1 MLIPFFLWNTGTGIE
16 VSGFENY
23 DEATR
28 AIELEI
34 ERKGVIL
41 GIDWTDDVQVRL
53 LAREALLHAAEEAR
67 EMAMSEH
74 PDPLQRAKV
83 DLFGLAAIMLRT
95 LQESAQSGRTGLEG
109 LWPGTVGGGDRPG
122 EALADAR
129 GRRRRAAGGRRGRIG
144 RGSSGGGGCRG
155 AAGRCRCHACRYGN
169 PMTAGVHALDVGVV
183 VLALGGVGR
192 TIAAARPRRGADQ
205 KA

>member
-1 MLIPFFLWNTGTGIE
+1 MLIPFFLWGAEIGID

-41 GIDWTDDVQVRL
+41 GIDWTNEVQVRL
-53 LAREALLHAAEEAR
+53 LAREALLHAAEEAQ
-67 EMAMSEH
+67 EMARNEN

-95 LQESAQSGRTGLEG
+95 LQESAQEGFLSHGGPAWKAFGRA
-109 LWPGTVGGGDRPG
+109 LWA
-122 EALADAR
+122 EAA
-129 GRRRRAAGGRRGRIG
+129 
-144 RGSSGGGGCRG
+144 
-155 AAGRCRCHACRYGN
+155 
-169 PMTAGVHALDVGVV
+169 
-183 VLALGGVGR
+183 ALGKR
-192 TIAAARPRRGADQ
+192 
-205 KA
+205 

>member
-1 MLIPFFLWNTGTGIE
+1 M
-16 VSGFENY
+16 SGFENY

-95 LQESAQSGRTGLEG
+95 LQESAQEGFLSHGGPAWKAFGRA
-109 LWPGTVGGGDRPG
+109 LWA
-122 EALADAR
+122 EA
-129 GRRRRAAGGRRGRIG
+129 
-144 RGSSGGGGCRG
+144 
-155 AAGRCRCHACRYGN
+155 
-169 PMTAGVHALDVGVV
+169 T
-183 VLALGGVGR
+183 ALGKR
-192 TIAAARPRRGADQ
+192 
-205 KA
+205 